1 MAEDEVVRDFKK
13 QLSRGSS
20 HLGRLA
26 VLATEAAG
34 SQPLRSTSFPD
45 LRGDLDL
52 PKLSEVF
59 FKTKSGNF
67 RESMNP
73 LGISRN
79 IFNTLQFFYGQKREA
94 KVSCCSRSWAGL
106 GISPSLVAFVASTS
120 CGWLPILQLSS
131 RC

>member
-13 QLSRGSS
+13 QLSRTGSP

-52 PKLSEVF
+52 LKGFLN
-59 FKTKSGNF
+59 KK
-67 RESMNP
+67 
-73 LGISRN
+73 
-79 IFNTLQFFYGQKREA
+79 
-94 KVSCCSRSWAGL
+94 W
-106 GISPSLVAFVASTS
+106 
-120 CGWLPILQLSS
+120 
-131 RC
+131 